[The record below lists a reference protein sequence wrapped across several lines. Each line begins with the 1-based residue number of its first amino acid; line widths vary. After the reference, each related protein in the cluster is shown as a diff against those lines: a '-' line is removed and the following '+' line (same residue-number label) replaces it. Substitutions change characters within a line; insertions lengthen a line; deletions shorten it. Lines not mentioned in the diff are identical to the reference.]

1 MEMPVEKKP
10 TKTGAIIGTIAAVL
24 LCGCPGLASLCYGL
38 VFATGGLF
46 PGSTS
51 TSSGPLATLATGLA
65 LVCAGAVFVIIPVA
79 VGILTLRRRPLEVNP
94 KYANEEIPP
103 AI

>member
-1 MEMPVEKKP
+1 MQNR
-10 TKTGAIIGTIAAVL
+10 TTGIILTLIAVL

-51 TSSGPLATLATGLA
+51 TSNAPLATLTTGLA
-65 LVCAGAVFVIIPVA
+65 LVCAGAVFLIIPVA